1 MATAPAIARLEQKA
15 ALETIE
21 GAHEA
26 LGLNYVELARALGI
40 DRRTV
45 LRYRKQTV
53 VPSPRVQARM
63 EKLRDIHHLLE
74 QVFGDHDSQLEWLY
88 GSVPLVRGQRPIDL
102 LRKGE
107 LEEVL
112 AILAGLYSVA
122 QA

>member
-1 MATAPAIARLEQKA
+1 MVIAPAIARLEQKA
-15 ALETIE
+15 AMETVE

-26 LGLNYVELARALGI
+26 LGLNYVELARALGV

-53 VPSPRVQARM
+53 VPSRRAQARM
-63 EKLRDIHHLLE
+63 EKLRDIHRLLE
-74 QVFGDHDSQLEWLY
+74 QVFGDRDSQLEWLY

-102 LRKGE
+102 MRKGE